1 MILIII
7 LDTDCE
13 RRERMITI
21 IKPQEKSPVLK
32 FNESNLA
39 HNKMSITDTVFDVM
53 VEQQKKINNNN
64 RQRKEINQY

>member
-1 MILIII
+1 
-7 LDTDCE
+7 
-13 RRERMITI
+13 MITI

-64 RQRKEINQY
+64 RQRKE

>member
-1 MILIII
+1 
-7 LDTDCE
+7 
-13 RRERMITI
+13 MITI

-32 FNESNLA
+32 LNESNLA

>member
-1 MILIII
+1 
-7 LDTDCE
+7 
-13 RRERMITI
+13 MITI

-53 VEQQKKINNNN
+53 VEQQKKLIITIDKEKKLTNINVFSVAFFAV
-64 RQRKEINQY
+64 II